1 MLQCAPKK
9 NERLRG
15 SCDFCTQSKLRCNK
29 NKPSCRR
36 CTIQQQPC
44 VYSVARRTGRPPKHP
59 RKANDCQEANGQHG
73 EQDPVTSTPG
83 GSCQQQSNH
92 LLDVE
97 GDGANFTLADAS
109 TTAQGR
115 ETAASSALDNALLVG
130 ETFGFSSLLDDP
142 LIQSDD
148 FLSFSLCMPPGE
160 EEGHMAS
167 PRALNG
173 STGPCSPTVL
183 SSIDVPHLPARFGFL
198 ESSVESGLHGRTGP
212 HLVEQP
218 DKIVPSSFSE
228 MEKIYDEGLTFSGLD
243 SAINAVT
250 NNGKGEPSASG
261 TMAAHPHSKRQ
272 CFCSTSMSK
281 LQMLISHPTLCQ
293 KNSRARFDMT
303 LFLEEVVFNIHR
315 DVLQCLV
322 CQSKSLH
329 SLASLCICTDWVIEA
344 LRDVA
349 QDLSSGQ
356 DNLGGFRAGL
366 CPPKDKFSIC
376 VGRFVLD
383 DQLRE
388 SCTRSLV
395 KYRLRKLVPIM
406 DTMMKLNYRGAG
418 GALSQAIRTMVE
430 DVRHKIESAL
440 GMMEL

>member
-59 RKANDCQEANGQHG
+59 RKANDSQEANEQHG
-73 EQDPVTSTPG
+73 DQDPVTSTPG

-109 TTAQGR
+109 TTAQDR
-115 ETAASSALDNALLVG
+115 ETAACTALDNALLMG
-130 ETFGFSSLLDDP
+130 GTFGFSSLLDDP

-148 FLSFSLCMPPGE
+148 FLRFSLCMPPGE

-173 STGPCSPTVL
+173 STGPCSPTIL

-198 ESSVESGLHGRTGP
+198 ESSVESGLHGRSGP
-212 HLVEQP
+212 HLIEQP
-218 DKIVPSSFSE
+218 DKTVPSSFSE

-250 NNGKGEPSASG
+250 NNGKGEPSIPG

-281 LQMLISHPTLCQ
+281 LQMLVSHPTLCQ

-303 LFLEEVVFNIHR
+303 LFLEEVVFSIYR

-322 CQSKSLH
+322 Y
-329 SLASLCICTDWVIEA
+329 WVIEA

-366 CPPKDKFSIC
+366 FPPRDKFSIC

-395 KYRLRKLVPIM
+395 RYRLRKLIPIM
-406 DTMMKLNYRGAG
+406 DTMMKLNCRGAG

>member
-44 VYSVARRTGRPPKHP
+44 VYSVARRTGRPPKRP
-59 RKANDCQEANGQHG
+59 RKANDGQEANEQHG
-73 EQDPVTSTPG
+73 DQDPVTSTPG

-109 TTAQGR
+109 TTAQDR
-115 ETAASSALDNALLVG
+115 ETAACTALDNALLMG
-130 ETFGFSSLLDDP
+130 GTFGFSSLLDDP

-167 PRALNG
+167 P
-173 STGPCSPTVL
+173 CSPPIL
-183 SSIDVPHLPARFGFL
+183 PSIDVPHLPARFGFL
-198 ESSVESGLHGRTGP
+198 ESSVESGLHGRNGP
-212 HLVEQP
+212 HLIEQP
-218 DKIVPSSFSE
+218 DKTVPSSFSE

-250 NNGKGEPSASG
+250 NNGKGEPSIPG

-272 CFCSTSMSK
+272 CFCSTSM
-281 LQMLISHPTLCQ
+281 
-293 KNSRARFDMT
+293 N
-303 LFLEEVVFNIHR
+303 
-315 DVLQCLV
+315 
-322 CQSKSLH
+322 
-329 SLASLCICTDWVIEA
+329 WVIEA

-395 KYRLRKLVPIM
+395 RYRLRKLIPIM